1 MSRTYRT
8 VEWVDGERS
17 TIGRLAKGQR
27 SSATPP
33 SDPESFAFPP
43 KPGDPT
49 ISHYLPTPDSG
60 LGAAPDRLVK

>member
-1 MSRTYRT
+1 MSRT

-17 TIGRLAKGQR
+17 TTGRLAKGQR

-60 LGAAPDRLVK
+60 LGAAPNRLVK